1 MYQHIELYTKPGEI
15 LKKTSEQYCEMTEA
29 EHGFLCGM
37 IRSFVPQKTV
47 EIGVAGGGTTAVIM
61 QCLNEVNPDAK
72 MYSGDIN
79 QECYRRKGKS
89 TGYQLE
95 ELKEYLPNYKN
106 HTFYLGS
113 VLPQYIE
120 RIGNDIDFAILDT
133 THAMPGEIL
142 DFLCLLPYLKENA
155 VVVLHDTAL
164 NLTRSEKSFA
174 TKILLDTVTGE
185 KYYNYK
191 ERILNI
197 AAFRAV
203 KETFDHAADVFSALS
218 VSWAYLPPLSELLL
232 YRDWYKKFY
241 DAECLE
247 LFDIFLEA
255 QYNRI
260 LQQKK

>member
-1 MYQHIELYTKPGEI
+1 MYQHMELYTKPRKI
-15 LKKTSEQYCEMTEA
+15 LEMTSEQYCEMTES

-37 IRSFVPQKTV
+37 IKYSVPQKVV

-61 QCLNEVNPDAK
+61 QCLNEVNFDAK
-72 MYSGDIN
+72 MYSVDIN
-79 QECYRRKGKS
+79 QECYRREGKP
-89 TGYQLE
+89 TGYQLA

-106 HTFYLGS
+106 HTFYLGK

-120 RIGNDIDFAILDT
+120 CIGNEIDFAILDT

-174 TKILLDTVTGE
+174 TKILFDIIRGE

-191 ERILNI
+191 DRILNI
-197 AAFRAV
+197 AAFRV
-203 KETFDHAADVFSALS
+203 TEETFAHAADIFSVLS
-218 VSWAYLPPLSELLL
+218 VSWAYWPSISEILL

-241 DAECLE
+241 NTECLE
-247 LFDIFLEA
+247 LFDIFFEA
-255 QYNRI
+255 QYNRMFR
-260 LQQKK
+260 